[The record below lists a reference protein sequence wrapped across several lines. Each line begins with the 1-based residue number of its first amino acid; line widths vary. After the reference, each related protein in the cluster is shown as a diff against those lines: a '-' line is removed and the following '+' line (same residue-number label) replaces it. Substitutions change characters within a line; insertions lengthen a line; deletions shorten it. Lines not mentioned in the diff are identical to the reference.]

1 MPFGIIAPI
10 VGAAVGIY
18 GANKQANA
26 AKSAQQERNNATEA
40 QYQYNKERWEMD
52 KQKMLADREFKV
64 KEIEE
69 RARQEGQLAGFK
81 DASAA
86 RQYNYQLQIRNKQQD
101 TNERMYAKSN
111 AIFQQQ
117 LGLNALQERSARM
130 DERQQLEEI
139 KAEKRYE
146 KNTAYLDGI
155 IAEGEIRAR
164 GQMGRSVQKARSV
177 QTLKTATAL
186 TLLDLSLQN
195 ATTASESAIRNIKQ
209 DRTVADLNAYATK
222 MLDPGVLPMPVQ
234 PLPTPMSTFMYP
246 RVYEDYDFGPE
257 PVRGAM
263 ISPSSASAQVWGS
276 SISSL
281 AGMASQ
287 IVSGF
292 TPNVTTPV

>member
-1 MPFGIIAPI
+1 MFGIIAPI

-26 AKSAQQERNNATEA
+26 AKNAQQERNNATEA

-111 AIFQQQ
+111 AIFEQQ

-292 TPNVTTPV
+292 TPNVTA

>member
-1 MPFGIIAPI
+1 MFGIIAPI

-26 AKSAQQERNNATEA
+26 SREAQQTRNDATAA
-40 QYQYNKERWEMD
+40 QYEYDKEKWAMD
-52 KQKMLADREFKV
+52 KQQMLANREFKV
-64 KEIEE
+64 REIEE
-69 RARQEGQLAGFK
+69 RARAEGELAGFK

-86 RQYNYQLQIRNKQQD
+86 RQYNYQLQIRDKQQD

-111 AIFQQQ
+111 AIFQSQ

-209 DRTVADLNAYATK
+209 DRTVADLNAFASK

-234 PLPTPMSTFMYP
+234 PLPTPMAQFMYP
-246 RVYEDYDFGPE
+246 RTYEDYDFGPQ
-257 PVRGAM
+257 PIQGAM
-263 ISPSSASAQVWGS
+263 ISPNAAAAQVWGS
-276 SISSL
+276 SITSL
-281 AGMASQ
+281 AGAASD
-287 IVSGF
+287 IVRGF
-292 TPNVTTPV
+292 TPQVTS

>member
-1 MPFGIIAPI
+1 MVLPYIIAAG
-10 VGAAVGIY
+10 VGLY

-26 AKSAQQERNNATEA
+26 AKEAQQANNAAADA
-40 QYQYNKERWEMD
+40 QYRYNVQRWEAD
-52 KQKMLADREFKV
+52 KNKMLADREYKV

-69 RARQEGQLAGFK
+69 RARQEGQLAAFK
-81 DASAA
+81 DATNA
-86 RQYNYQLQIRNKQQD
+86 RQYNYQLQIRNSQQD
-101 TNERMYAKSN
+101 TNERMFAKSN
-111 AIFQQQ
+111 KIYQDQ
-117 LGLNALQERSARM
+117 LGLNALQERNARQE
-130 DERQQLEEI
+130 ERQQLEEI

-146 KNTAYLDGI
+146 QNTAYIDGI
-155 IAEGEIRAR
+155 LAEGEIRAR
-164 GQMGRSVQKARSV
+164 GQTGRSVQKARSV

-292 TPNVTTPV
+292 TPNVTA

>member
-1 MPFGIIAPI
+1 MAFGIIAPI

-40 QYQYNKERWEMD
+40 QYQYNKEKWAMD
-52 KQKMLADREFKV
+52 KEKMLADREFKV

-139 KAEKRYE
+139 QAEKRYE

-186 TLLDLSLQN
+186 TLLDLSLQKRYYC
-195 ATTASESAIRNIKQ
+195 I
-209 DRTVADLNAYATK
+209 
-222 MLDPGVLPMPVQ
+222 
-234 PLPTPMSTFMYP
+234 
-246 RVYEDYDFGPE
+246 
-257 PVRGAM
+257 
-263 ISPSSASAQVWGS
+263 
-276 SISSL
+276 
-281 AGMASQ
+281 
-287 IVSGF
+287 
-292 TPNVTTPV
+292 

>member
-1 MPFGIIAPI
+1 MAFGIIAPI

-26 AKSAQQERNNATEA
+26 AKKAQQERNNATEA
-40 QYQYNKERWEMD
+40 QYEYNKERWAMD
-52 KQKMLADREFKV
+52 KEKMLADREFKV

-81 DASAA
+81 DASNA

-292 TPNVTTPV
+292 TPNVTA

>member
-1 MPFGIIAPI
+1 MFGIIAPI

-111 AIFQQQ
+111 AIFEQQ

-292 TPNVTTPV
+292 TPNVTA

>member
-1 MPFGIIAPI
+1 MFGIIAPI

-40 QYQYNKERWEMD
+40 QYEYNKERWEMD

-64 KEIEE
+64 REIEE

-292 TPNVTTPV
+292 TPNVTA

>member
-1 MPFGIIAPI
+1 MFGIIAPI

-26 AKSAQQERNNATEA
+26 AKNAQQERNNATEA
-40 QYQYNKERWEMD
+40 QYEYNKERWAMD

-69 RARQEGQLAGFK
+69 RARQEGELAGFK

-101 TNERMYAKSN
+101 TNERMFAKSN
-111 AIFQQQ
+111 AIFESQ

-234 PLPTPMSTFMYP
+234 PLPTPQSTFMYP
-246 RVYEDYDFGPE
+246 RVYQDYDFGPE
-257 PVRGAM
+257 PVKGAI
-263 ISPSSASAQVWGS
+263 ISPSNASAAVWGS

-287 IVSGF
+287 IVQGF
-292 TPNVTTPV
+292 TPNVTA

>member
-1 MPFGIIAPI
+1 MPFNIIAPI

-26 AKSAQQERNNATEA
+26 AKSAQQERNNATAA
-40 QYQYNKERWEMD
+40 QYEYNKERWAMD
-52 KQKMLADREFKV
+52 KEKMLADREFKV
-64 KEIEE
+64 REIEE

-111 AIFQQQ
+111 AIFEQQ

-130 DERQQLEEI
+130 DERQSLAEI
-139 KAEKRYE
+139 QAEKRYE
-146 KNTAYLDGI
+146 QNTAYIDGI
-155 IAEGEIRAR
+155 LAEGAIRAR
-164 GQMGRSVQKARSV
+164 GQTGRSIDKARSV
-177 QTLKTATAL
+177 ATLKAATAL

-234 PLPTPMSTFMYP
+234 PLPTPMSQFMYP

-257 PVRGAM
+257 PVKGAM
-263 ISPSSASAQVWGS
+263 ISPNSAAAQVWGS

-287 IVSGF
+287 IVQGF
-292 TPNVTTPV
+292 TPNVV

>member
-1 MPFGIIAPI
+1 MFGIIAPI

-40 QYQYNKERWEMD
+40 QYEYNKERWEMD

-130 DERQQLEEI
+130 DERQSLEEI

-287 IVSGF
+287 IVSNI
-292 TPNVTTPV
+292 TPNV

>member
-26 AKSAQQERNNATEA
+26 AKNAQQERNNATEA
-40 QYQYNKERWEMD
+40 QYQYNKEKWAMD
-52 KQKMLADREFKV
+52 KEKMLADREFKV

-292 TPNVTTPV
+292 TPNVTA

>member
-1 MPFGIIAPI
+1 MFGIIAPI

-26 AKSAQQERNNATEA
+26 AKSAQQERNNATQA
-40 QYQYNKERWEMD
+40 QYEYNKERWEMD

-111 AIFQQQ
+111 AIFEQQ

-292 TPNVTTPV
+292 TPNVTA

>member
-1 MPFGIIAPI
+1 MFGIIAPI

-40 QYQYNKERWEMD
+40 QYEYNKERWAMD

-64 KEIEE
+64 REIEE

-111 AIFQQQ
+111 AIFQSQ

-130 DERQQLEEI
+130 DERQQLSEI
-139 KAEKRYE
+139 QAEKRYE
-146 KNTAYLDGI
+146 QNTAYIDGI
-155 IAEGEIRAR
+155 LAEGAIRAR
-164 GQMGRSVQKARSV
+164 GQTGRSVAKARSV
-177 QTLKTATAL
+177 ATLKSATAL
-186 TLLDLSLQN
+186 TLLNLSLEN
-195 ATTASESAIRNIKQ
+195 ATTASQNAIKNIRT
-209 DRTVADLNAYATK
+209 DRTVADLNAYASK

-292 TPNVTTPV
+292 TPNVTA

>member
-1 MPFGIIAPI
+1 MLQFIAPI
-10 VGAAVGIY
+10 VGLGLQIY
-18 GANKQANA
+18 GGNKQKQAANQA
-26 AKSAQQERNNATEA
+26 AQAQNEGTEA
-40 QYQYNKERWEMD
+40 QYQYDLAAWEMA
-52 KQKMLADREFKV
+52 KESAIAKRNYAVQ
-64 KEIEE
+64 EIEE
-69 RARQEGQLAGFK
+69 KARQEGLIAAHK
-81 DASAA
+81 DAANL
-86 RQYNYQLQIRNKQQD
+86 QTYNYNLQIRNQQQD
-101 TNERMYAKSN
+101 LNERMYAKSN
-111 AIFQQQ
+111 AIFQSQ

-164 GQMGRSVQKARSV
+164 GQMGRSVAKARSV

-234 PLPTPMSTFMYP
+234 PLPTPMSQFMYP

-263 ISPSSASAQVWGS
+263 ISPNSA
-276 SISSL
+276 
-281 AGMASQ
+281 AS
-287 IVSGF
+287 
-292 TPNVTTPV
+292 

>member
-40 QYQYNKERWEMD
+40 QYQYNKEKWEMD

-111 AIFQQQ
+111 AIFQSQ

-177 QTLKTATAL
+177 QTLKAATAL

-195 ATTASESAIRNIKQ
+195 ATAASESAIRNIKQ

-292 TPNVTTPV
+292 TPNV

>member
-40 QYQYNKERWEMD
+40 QYQYNKEKWAMD
-52 KQKMLADREFKV
+52 KEKMLADREFKV

-222 MLDPGVLPMPVQ
+222 MLDPGILPMPVQ

-287 IVSGF
+287 IVSSF
-292 TPNVTTPV
+292 TPSV

>member
-1 MPFGIIAPI
+1 MFGIIAPI

-26 AKSAQQERNNATEA
+26 SREAQQTRNDATAA
-40 QYQYNKERWEMD
+40 QYEYDKEKWAMD
-52 KQKMLADREFKV
+52 KQQMLANREFKV
-64 KEIEE
+64 REIEE
-69 RARQEGQLAGFK
+69 RARAEGELAGFK

-86 RQYNYQLQIRNKQQD
+86 RQYNYQLQIRDKQQD

-111 AIFQQQ
+111 AIFQSQ

-130 DERQQLEEI
+130 DERQKLEEI

-164 GQMGRSVQKARSV
+164 GQMGRSVAKARSV

-209 DRTVADLNAYATK
+209 DRTVADLNAFASK

-234 PLPTPMSTFMYP
+234 PLPTPMAQFMYP
-246 RVYEDYDFGPE
+246 RTYEDYDFGPQ
-257 PVRGAM
+257 PIQGAM
-263 ISPSSASAQVWGS
+263 ISPNAAAAQVWGS
-276 SISSL
+276 SITSL
-281 AGMASQ
+281 AGAASD
-287 IVSGF
+287 IVRGF
-292 TPNVTTPV
+292 TPQVTS

>member
-1 MPFGIIAPI
+1 MFGVIAPI

-130 DERQQLEEI
+130 DERQSLEEI

-164 GQMGRSVQKARSV
+164 GQMGRSVAKARSV
-177 QTLKTATAL
+177 ATLKTATAL

-292 TPNVTTPV
+292 TPNVTA

>member
-1 MPFGIIAPI
+1 MFGIIAPI

-40 QYQYNKERWEMD
+40 QYEYNKEKWAME
-52 KQKMLADREFKV
+52 KQNMLANREFKV
-64 KEIEE
+64 REIEE
-69 RARQEGQLAGFK
+69 RARQEGQLAGFR

-130 DERQQLEEI
+130 DERQQLSEI
-139 KAEKRYE
+139 QAEKRYE
-146 KNTAYLDGI
+146 QNTAYIDGI
-155 IAEGEIRAR
+155 LAEGQIRAR
-164 GQMGRSVQKARSV
+164 GQTGRSVAKARSV
-177 QTLKTATAL
+177 ATLKTATAL

-234 PLPTPMSTFMYP
+234 PLPTPMSQFMYP

-257 PVRGAM
+257 PIRGAT
-263 ISPSSASAQVWGS
+263 ISPNSAAASVWGS

-287 IVSGF
+287 IVGGF
-292 TPNVTTPV
+292 TQNVV

>member
-1 MPFGIIAPI
+1 MFGIIAPI

-40 QYQYNKERWEMD
+40 QYEYNKEKWAMD

-69 RARQEGQLAGFK
+69 RARQEGELAGFK

-101 TNERMYAKSN
+101 TNERMFAKSN
-111 AIFQQQ
+111 AIFESQ

-287 IVSGF
+287 IVSNI
-292 TPNVTTPV
+292 TPNV

>member
-1 MPFGIIAPI
+1 MFGIIAPI

-111 AIFQQQ
+111 AIFQSQ

-234 PLPTPMSTFMYP
+234 PLPTPMSQFMYP

-257 PVRGAM
+257 PIRGAM
-263 ISPSSASAQVWGS
+263 ISPNSAAAQVWGS
-276 SISSL
+276 SITSL

-287 IVSGF
+287 IVGTSIPGIL
-292 TPNVTTPV
+292 NA

>member
-1 MPFGIIAPI
+1 MAFGIIAPI

-26 AKSAQQERNNATEA
+26 AKSAQQERNNATQA
-40 QYQYNKERWEMD
+40 QYEYNKERWEMD

-64 KEIEE
+64 REIEE
-69 RARQEGQLAGFK
+69 RARQEGQLVGFK

-111 AIFQQQ
+111 AIFQSQ

-130 DERQQLEEI
+130 DERQQLSEI
-139 KAEKRYE
+139 QAEKRYE
-146 KNTAYLDGI
+146 QNTAYIDGI
-155 IAEGEIRAR
+155 LAEGAIRAR
-164 GQMGRSVQKARSV
+164 GQTGRSVEKARSV
-177 QTLKTATAL
+177 ATLKTATAL

-292 TPNVTTPV
+292 TPNVTA

>member
-26 AKSAQQERNNATEA
+26 AKSAQQERNNATDA
-40 QYQYNKERWEMD
+40 QYEYDKEKWAME
-52 KQKMLADREFKV
+52 KQQMLANREFKV

-69 RARQEGQLAGFK
+69 RARQEGELAGFK
-81 DASAA
+81 DATAA

-101 TNERMYAKSN
+101 TNERMFDKSN
-111 AIFQQQ
+111 AIFQSQ

-130 DERQQLEEI
+130 DERQQLSEI
-139 KAEKRYE
+139 QAEKRYE
-146 KNTAYLDGI
+146 QNTAYIDGI
-155 IAEGEIRAR
+155 LAEGAIRAR
-164 GQMGRSVQKARSV
+164 GQTGRSVAKARSV
-177 QTLKTATAL
+177 ATLKTATAL
-186 TLLDLSLQN
+186 TLLDLSLKY
-195 ATTASESAIRNIKQ
+195 ATTASESSIRNIKQ

-234 PLPTPMSTFMYP
+234 PLPTPMSQFMYP

-263 ISPSSASAQVWGS
+263 ISPNSAAAQVWGS

-287 IVSGF
+287 IVSNI
-292 TPNVTTPV
+292 TPNV

>member
-1 MPFGIIAPI
+1 MFGIIAPI

-40 QYQYNKERWEMD
+40 QYEYNKERWEMD

-287 IVSGF
+287 IVSNI
-292 TPNVTTPV
+292 TPNV

>member
-1 MPFGIIAPI
+1 MFGIIAPI

-40 QYQYNKERWEMD
+40 QYQYNKEKWEMD

-81 DASAA
+81 DASNA

-111 AIFQQQ
+111 AIFEQQ

-292 TPNVTTPV
+292 TPNVTA

>member
-1 MPFGIIAPI
+1 MFGIVAPI

-26 AKSAQQERNNATEA
+26 AKAAQQERNNATEA
-40 QYQYNKERWEMD
+40 QYTYNKEKWAMD

-81 DASAA
+81 DASNA

-101 TNERMYAKSN
+101 TNERMFAKSN
-111 AIFQQQ
+111 AIYQSQ

-222 MLDPGVLPMPVQ
+222 MLDPGILPMPVE
-234 PLPTPMSTFMYP
+234 PLPTPQATFMYP

-257 PVRGAM
+257 PVPGAM
-263 ISPSSASAQVWGS
+263 ISPSSASAAVWGS

-287 IVSGF
+287 IVGKSIPGIL
-292 TPNVTTPV
+292 NA

>member
-1 MPFGIIAPI
+1 MAFGIIAPI

-40 QYQYNKERWEMD
+40 QYTYNKEKWAMD

-81 DASAA
+81 DASNA
-86 RQYNYQLQIRNKQQD
+86 RQFNYQLQIRNKQQD

-234 PLPTPMSTFMYP
+234 PLPTPQSTFMYP
-246 RVYEDYDFGPE
+246 RVYQDYDFGPE
-257 PVRGAM
+257 PVKGAI
-263 ISPSSASAQVWGS
+263 ISPSNASAAVWGS

-287 IVSGF
+287 IVGNI
-292 TPNVTTPV
+292 TPSVV